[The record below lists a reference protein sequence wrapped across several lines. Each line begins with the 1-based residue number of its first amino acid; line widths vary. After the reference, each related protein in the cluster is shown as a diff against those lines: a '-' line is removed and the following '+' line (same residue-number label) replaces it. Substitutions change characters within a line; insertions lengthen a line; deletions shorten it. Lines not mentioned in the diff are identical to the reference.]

1 MIYFVEETVYLFFEF
16 LNFCR
21 WGILHTEKFWKENAK
36 FVEADNFSLLKSLIL
51 LAQSSDEVLSSGIL
65 RYLILFF
72 SFDKSFQ
79 YRP

>member
-1 MIYFVEETVYLFFEF
+1 MNYFVEEAVYLFFEF

-65 RYLILFF
+65 PFLFF
-72 SFDKSFQ
+72 
-79 YRP
+79 